1 MARLFDSIVMVDWSA
16 ASRPRLGRDSIWIAR
31 LDAISGAV
39 ETQNCATRKAAE
51 QVIIELLEDAQQAA
65 RRLLL
70 GFDFPFGYPAGLAA
84 QLDLKS
90 AAWRAIWQEYERLIH
105 DDERNKNNRF
115 VVAKDLNRRISGNRK
130 FPFWGCPA
138 SQEGPHLSAKHH
150 RLHDDKG
157 LDEKRLVDRCATSA
171 QPGWKLFGN
180 GSAGSQALTGIPV
193 LERLKRRFSAL
204 RVWPFETGLA
214 PPALDAGGAVLVEIY
229 PSLFTR
235 SPPPDGQVKD
245 EHQMRKTVAHFAG
258 LDVRGELAAL
268 FDPALTAA
276 QRETVQAEEGWVLG
290 VTGPVPAP
298 EKIPAAD
305 G

>member
-1 MARLFDSIVMVDWSA
+1 MARLFDNIVMIDWSA
-16 ASRPRLGRDSIWIAR
+16 ASRPRRGRDSIWAASLNGISHPIDAKNWSTR
-31 LDAISGAV
+31 REAEWKITEILD
-39 ETQNCATRKAAE
+39 T
-51 QVIIELLEDAQQAA
+51 AQQNGH
-65 RRLLL
+65 RTLI
-70 GFDFPFGYPAGLAA
+70 GFDFPFGYPTGLAA
-84 QLDLKS
+84 QLDLKG

-115 VVAKDLNRRISGNRK
+115 VVAKDLNRRISGDRK

-150 RLHDDKG
+150 RLHNDKG

-235 SPPPDGQVKD
+235 CPPPHGQVKD
-245 EHQMRKTVAHFAG
+245 EHQMLKTVARFAD
-258 LDVRGELAAL
+258 LDARDKLAAL
-268 FDPALTAA
+268 FDPALNAE
-276 QRETVQAEEGWVLG
+276 QREIVQAEEGWVLG
-290 VTGPVPAP
+290 VTGPVPVP
-298 EKIPAAD
+298 EKVAATD